1 LGGPRREDALVHHT
15 EVGRGTAACK
25 SRAGG
30 EGVTSLGYRLSALR
44 DNLELPVC
52 AASTMTMRNGERLL
66 RNGDMADE
74 VVANS
79 DQRSM
84 QA

>member
-1 LGGPRREDALVHHT
+1 
-15 EVGRGTAACK
+15 
-25 SRAGG
+25 
-30 EGVTSLGYRLSALR
+30 LSALR